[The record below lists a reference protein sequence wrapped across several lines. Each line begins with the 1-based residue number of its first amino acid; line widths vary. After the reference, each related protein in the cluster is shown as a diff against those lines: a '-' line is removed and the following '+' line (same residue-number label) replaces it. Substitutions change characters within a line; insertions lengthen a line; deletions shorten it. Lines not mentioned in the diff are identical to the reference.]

1 MIVSAHTQPEPTM
14 TNQQTYTSRSNA
26 KRAALA
32 DLGKDAVE
40 GRDYQITKH
49 QNGRFAYQRAVGATK
64 PDKCAKVD
72 SGTRPP
78 TKAKRPVSHHDRRD
92 KYGLRLGTKRAQ
104 AAAMFEAGC
113 TMANVRKATGSAQ
126 YNLLKKLAG
135 DGHCVVHNGNTIK
148 REVKEA

>member
-1 MIVSAHTQPEPTM
+1 M

-40 GRDYQITKH
+40 GRDYQITKG
-49 QNGRFAYQRAVGATK
+49 QGGRFSYQRIISATK
-64 PDKCAKVD
+64 PDTGAKGRT
-72 SGTRPP
+72 GTQPP
-78 TKAKRPVSHHDRRD
+78 ATAKRPVSRRDRRD

-126 YNLLKKLAG
+126 YNLLKKLAD
-135 DGHCVVHNGNTIK
+135 DGHCVVRDPKRTSGN
-148 REVKEA
+148 ASDGCGSD